1 MAKITKKWDRK
12 VIHRWRHCSL
22 VQMFVNH
29 DCTLLIEGDEAL
41 KT

>member
-1 MAKITKKWDRK
+1 MAKITEKCDAK
-12 VIHRWRHCSL
+12 VIHRWHHCIL
-22 VQMFVNH
+22 LHMFVNH